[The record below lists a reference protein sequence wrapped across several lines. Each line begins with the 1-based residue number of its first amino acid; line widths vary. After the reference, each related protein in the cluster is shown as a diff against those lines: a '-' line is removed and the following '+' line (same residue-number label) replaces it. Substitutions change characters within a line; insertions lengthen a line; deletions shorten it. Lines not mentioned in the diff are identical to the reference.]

1 MNWCIVN
8 MLWTIC
14 KMLEPAMLMEQ
25 SFPEPQTILDPG
37 SIQLVN
43 VNRCLLVGCDG
54 SVCDHVVSPQ
64 PLCSNGLFFFFGQ
77 HLFFNTGIHPTEK
90 NKKAWSEQGGIKGH
104 KIIRKEKK
112 HSLIQNGRDTR
123 GYRRLESSDNS

>member
-1 MNWCIVN
+1 MSIDVS
-8 MLWTIC
+8 LWAVMDQFVT
-14 KMLEPAMLMEQ
+14 MWFLP
-25 SFPEPQTILDPG
+25 S
-37 SIQLVN
+37 
-43 VNRCLLVGCDG
+43 
-54 SVCDHVVSPQ
+54 
-64 PLCSNGLFFFFGQ
+64 LCVQMDFFFFFGQ